1 MVEVKKEPRDEY
13 SDLIKSKL
21 LLDDEEE
28 EEEVSGGG
36 GGVEDEQCD
45 GEEEEEEEEEVPT
58 RPNSPV
64 ESGDGLSSEERRT
77 LGELVQRAKVASKV
91 VLATK
96 NKQIEELK
104 AEKLKMKLEIE
115 SITEKYIKYKN
126 MAKQNA
132 AAGQNTS
139 KIKELENTNKDIKT
153 KAELREKLLKEE
165 REKNAKLSKER
176 ERERVKCEQL
186 SKDRQSEIEK
196 SEKLSEENERLQV
209 RYIELEKK
217 VKVLM
222 TKLQESSS
230 KPDNLEALQD
240 FTLQNPK
247 TDVVSEDIEKKQA
260 GQEKSDQNNDKPVL
274 RSRKLNAKESM
285 KSPAS
290 KSDTN
295 NLEDGGGGVEDDEQ
309 ALMLKVIEVVMTHQD
324 SDGINVAEPF
334 YKLPTKKKL
343 PDYYKVIEAPMDIAR
358 IKEKVEKAEYSNVGA
373 FERDFIMV
381 WENARKYNEEDSAIF
396 QVEWKLY
403 VFSLFLI
410 IYLAAGQCD
419 TTSSFH

>member
-28 EEEVSGGG
+28 EEASG

-45 GEEEEEEEEEVPT
+45 GEEEEVPT

-230 KPDNLEALQD
+230 KPDKLEALQD

-247 TDVVSEDIEKKQA
+247 TDVVSEDIEKKQPA
-260 GQEKSDQNNDKPVL
+260 QEKSDQNNDKPVL

-290 KSDTN
+290 KSDAK
-295 NLEDGGGGVEDDEQ
+295 NLEDRVGGEDDEQ
-309 ALMLKVIEVVMTHQD
+309 ALMLKVIDVVMTHQD
-324 SDGINVAEPF
+324 SEGINVAEPF

-343 PDYYKVIEAPMDIAR
+343 PDYYKVIDSPMDIAR

-381 WENARKYNEEDSAIF
+381 WENARKYNEEDSTIF
-396 QVEWKLY
+396 QVEWKLN

-410 IYLAAGQCD
+410 RYFAAGQCD
-419 TTSSFH
+419 TSSSFH